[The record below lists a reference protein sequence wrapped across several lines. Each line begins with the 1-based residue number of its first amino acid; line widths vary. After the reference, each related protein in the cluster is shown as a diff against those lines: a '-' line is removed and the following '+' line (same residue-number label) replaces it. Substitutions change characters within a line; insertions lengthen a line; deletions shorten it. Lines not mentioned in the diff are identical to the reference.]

1 MATVI
6 FIPGIMGCAAVPTA
20 KIGGSKP
27 LSIWPPRG
35 AGPDTIVAFL
45 KSDKIK
51 FTEPLRDFLGDCIQP
66 IYGALLD
73 GLDAA
78 GIAVQ
83 SFVYDWRIDIR
94 TLADRLAAVVAAAAD
109 DVILLAHS
117 MGGLIART
125 MLEDGRHPAAV
136 ARTRHLICMATPHLG
151 APLALF
157 RILGLDGLNEC
168 VLRSGDF
175 RALSLLP
182 VDYPAG
188 YQLLPAPGREF
199 VFAENRPVD
208 IYAETFF
215 SDAELPWSGLA
226 AAQAM
231 HGTLAR
237 FARPA
242 GVDYHL
248 FAGTG
253 IDGTV
258 QSGRFEPQPGADG
271 MHRCLSRVVSSEGD
285 GTVPLWSAV
294 PARWADLLVKAL
306 PVNHIAVTAQPEV
319 VAFLSQLLGQAAP
332 SLLAMAAPRPR
343 KPKGKKGKK
352 SAPPAATPAAPLP
365 APIRIGVPMPGVAAG
380 SEIAITVSF
389 PDGVAAA
396 GDLTIRARG
405 KTASRLVNSV
415 TIAAGSGLTGLKLR
429 LAAPK
434 TPGIYDVAFV
444 PTADGPAAPAQAA
457 QLVVAKRGP
466 AG

>member
-51 FTEPLRDFLGDCIQP
+51 FTEPLRDFLGDCVQP

-73 GLDAA
+73 GLEAA

-83 SFVYDWRIDIR
+83 SFVYDWRIDVR

-136 ARTRHLICMATPHLG
+136 ARTRHLVCMATPHLG

-168 VLRSGDF
+168 VLRPIDF

-215 SDAELPWSGLA
+215 SDAELPWPGLA

-231 HGTLAR
+231 HGTLSR

-253 IDGTV
+253 IAGTV
-258 QSGRFEPQPGADG
+258 QSGRFEPQPGANG
-271 MHRCLSRVVSSEGD
+271 MHRCLARVESSEGD

-294 PARWADLLVKAL
+294 PARWADLLVRAL

-319 VAFLSQLLGQAAP
+319 IAFLSQLLGQAAP
-332 SLLAMAAPRPR
+332 SLLAMDTPRAR
-343 KPKGKKGKK
+343 KPSNKA
-352 SAPPAATPAAPLP
+352 SAQPAAPQALLP
-365 APIRIGVPMPGVAAG
+365 ATPIRIGVPMPGVAAG

-389 PDGVAAA
+389 PSGVTAA

-405 KTASRLVNSV
+405 KTSSRLVNSV

-444 PTADGPAAPAQAA
+444 PKADGPAPPAQAA